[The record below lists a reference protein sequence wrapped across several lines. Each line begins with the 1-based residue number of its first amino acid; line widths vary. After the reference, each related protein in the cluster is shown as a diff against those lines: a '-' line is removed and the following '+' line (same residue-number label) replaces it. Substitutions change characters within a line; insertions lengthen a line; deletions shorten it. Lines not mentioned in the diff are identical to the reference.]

1 LARPQLPI
9 VFIARRMGDMSK
21 WNRSDLLQGVLM
33 RLFMDSMVALMLTA
47 ILAGLIWHN
56 RVDTSQQQT
65 RELTRAEVRRFQQQI
80 ALQTALS
87 QVQRSE
93 RGYPQA
99 VEPDW
104 FQGKLPTNPLLDA
117 SHPWLEIAGAD
128 EVTAQH
134 PHQRVAVNGNAAKFW
149 YNPTTGVVRARVP
162 AGVSD
167 KAALDMYNFVNDCA
181 LGDLFA
187 VGVGDSLVT
196 ADR

>member
-1 LARPQLPI
+1 
-9 VFIARRMGDMSK
+9 
-21 WNRSDLLQGVLM
+21 M

-56 RVDTSQQQT
+56 RMDNSQQQV
-65 RELTRAEVRRFQQQI
+65 RELARAEVRRFQQQI
-80 ALQTALS
+80 ALQSALA

-117 SHPWLEIAGAD
+117 SHPWLEIAGPD
-128 EVTAQH
+128 DVTAQH
-134 PHQRVAVNGNAAKFW
+134 PRQRVAVNGNAAKFW
-149 YNPTTGVVRARVP
+149 YNPATGVVRARVP

-167 KAALDMYNFVNDCA
+167 KASLEMYNFVNDSM
-181 LGDLFA
+181 LGDLFTEGA
-187 VGVGDSLVT
+187 GDALAT
-196 ADR
+196 AER